1 MQAAAKKLLE
11 RGVRRDVI
19 IHFEAGAVVA
29 EKSGAVHHQA
39 SLQLPPGF
47 IAGSTGA
54 GDAFAAGYLHGVHEE
69 WPIAERLWLAV
80 CSAVACLAHPPP
92 SQGLRPGA
100 ECMELMRQLG

>member
-1 MQAAAKKLLE
+1 VLSW
-11 RGVRRDVI
+11 RR
-19 IHFEAGAVVA
+19 
-29 EKSGAVHHQA
+29 KAVHHQA

-80 CSAVACLAHPPP
+80 CSAAACFAHPPP
-92 SQGLRPGA
+92 SQGLRPVA